1 MSSLPGGRD
10 HLDRLARAIDE
21 DHNADAVT
29 PITLSAYNF
38 GAVNTANPNA
48 TAATTNPGN
57 ANGFGPGLSDS
68 AALRA
73 SAAGRIMARLSPGEV
88 RRVLGQQA
96 DADDVGGNS
105 RQLRNA
111 LEQVQQRRRRPGRL
125 VALQNGSQQDAV
137 QDALQSLGG
146 GSRQQSAPT
155 DGSELFGREP
165 MCTKGSR
172 QQAGGGDRVGDR
184 QIDADTADRRHRV
197 CGITDAEHPVGVP
210 AP

>member
-10 HLDRLARAIDE
+10 HLDRLARAID
-21 DHNADAVT
+21 DDNNADAVT

-48 TAATTNPGN
+48 TAAATTNPGN

-73 SAAGRIMARLSPGEV
+73 SAGNRIMAQLAPGKV

-105 RQLRNA
+105 RQLRNT
-111 LEQVQQRRRRPGRL
+111 LEQLQQGRRRPRRL
-125 VALQNGSQQDAV
+125 VALQNGCQQDAM
-137 QDALQSLGG
+137 QDALQSLR
-146 GSRQQSAPT
+146 SNSWHYAAPT
-155 DGSELFGREP
+155 HRGQLLGCEL
-165 MCTKGSR
+165 MCAEGFR
-172 QQAGGGDRVGDR
+172 QQAGGGDGVCDG
-184 QIDADTADRRHRV
+184 QIDADTSD
-197 CGITDAEHPVGVP
+197 G
-210 AP
+210 